1 MTLATR
7 CPACGTVFRVVQD
20 QLRVSEGWVRCGRC
34 SEPFNALEAMVEWPP
49 VRTAAPAAPPAPSA
63 PVAPEEP
70 TAPAAPPAPVE
81 PVAEAPAEAAAA
93 TSALEPAPVAEAPAA
108 DEPGLAGQAV
118 AAAVV
123 TPESAAEPPASDA
136 ATAHEPTA
144 EAGISGTRDEAQAFS
159 AESADVPPAEP
170 AFIELPPGIEVVA
183 TDGALG
189 LDAARPPD
197 SPHVADV
204 RIEPVLDADPPA
216 EAAAPLAESP
226 TLSPAATALETAAA
240 PATEALHPAEAG
252 AGVAPSALEPAPSFV
267 VKADRAARWR
277 RPGVRIALGLASL
290 LAALGLAAQVTHAY
304 RDRIAAV
311 SPALRPWLQQACA
324 AVGCRVGEYR
334 QIDALS
340 VESSGLVR
348 VEGAPVYRLAVTLRN
363 RAPLEVAAPAID
375 LALTDAQGQ
384 QIARRVL
391 TMADLDLPLRSLKPG
406 SELPIQAPLR
416 IDGQVSGYTVEIFY
430 P

>member
-49 VRTAAPAAPPAPSA
+49 VRTAAPAAPPAPPDA
-63 PVAPEEP
+63 
-70 TAPAAPPAPVE
+70 
-81 PVAEAPAEAAAA
+81 AEAPVKAAAA
-93 TSALEPAPVAEAPAA
+93 ESALEPAPAAEAPATEAPAA
-108 DEPGLAGQAV
+108 DEPALAGRADAAEVV
-118 AAAVV
+118 A
-123 TPESAAEPPASDA
+123 PEPMAEPPASVVAVPPEPEPEPEAAASVTRGDA
-136 ATAHEPTA
+136 P
-144 EAGISGTRDEAQAFS
+144 AFE
-159 AESADVPPAEP
+159 AESAEAQRAEP
-170 AFIELPPGIEVVA
+170 AFIDLPPGIEVVA

-189 LDAARPPD
+189 LDVARPPD

-204 RIEPVLDADPPA
+204 RIDPVLDAEPA
-216 EAAAPLAESP
+216 VETPAPLADP
-226 TLSPAATALETAAA
+226 LAPAATALEAAA
-240 PATEALHPAEAG
+240 TPTTEVLQPAEAS
-252 AGVAPSALEPAPSFV
+252 AVAAPSPLEPAPSFV
-267 VKADRAARWR
+267 VQADRAARWR

-290 LAALGLAAQVTHAY
+290 LAALGLAAQATHAY
-304 RDRIAAV
+304 RDRIAAA